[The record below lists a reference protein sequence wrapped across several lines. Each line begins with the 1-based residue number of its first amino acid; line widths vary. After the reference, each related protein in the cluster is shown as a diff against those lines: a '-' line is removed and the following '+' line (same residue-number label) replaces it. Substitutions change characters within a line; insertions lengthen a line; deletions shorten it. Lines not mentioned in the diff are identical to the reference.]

1 MLEKLATENKLS
13 DTPGNI
19 LNTDESGIQVSKKH
33 NSVITEN
40 GSKNVHVL
48 TLGERS
54 ENITVKAC
62 CNAAGQLLTHVLI
75 LKEVRT
81 LVTIVK
87 V

>member
-1 MLEKLATENKLS
+1 MLEKLVTKNKLS

-19 LNTDESGIQVSKKH
+19 SNMNGSGIQVSKKH
-33 NSVITEN
+33 DSVITEN

-48 TLGERS
+48 TLGEKS

-62 CNAAGQLLTHVLI
+62 CNAAGQLLPPVLI
-75 LKEVRT
+75 FKEVWT
-81 LVTIVK
+81 LVTTVK